1 MGETSTLIN
10 LILLAVAVG
19 VFLKLRSVLGRRT
32 GNERPPFDP
41 YSAGEKTAPG
51 HNPHGDS
58 DKVVQL
64 PKRGP
69 AAIGKDVRGDV
80 EPYPQPRPHE
90 AADRWAGV
98 APEGSAI
105 AETLT
110 EISLADRHFD
120 GEAFMSGARAAY
132 EMIVSAFAR
141 GERKTLKPLLA
152 EHVFKSFEE
161 VIAGREAR
169 GETVDQSFIGIDKA
183 ELVGAALNA
192 GQAKLTVRFV
202 SELISCTK
210 TGDGVVI
217 EGDPVTVRKVT
228 DVWTFERNVKASDPN
243 WRLTATGA
251 EG

>member
-32 GNERPPFDP
+32 GSERPPFDP
-41 YSAGEKTAPG
+41 YSAGGKTAPG
-51 HNPHGDS
+51 RAPHSDN

-69 AAIGKDVRGDV
+69 VAIGNDTRGGA
-80 EPYPQPRPHE
+80 EPYPQHQPE

-105 AETLT
+105 AQTLT
-110 EISLADRHFD
+110 EIALADRHFD

-141 GERKTLKPLLA
+141 GERKTLQPLLA
-152 EHVFKSFEE
+152 AHVFKSFDE

-183 ELVGAALNA
+183 ELVGAELNA
-192 GQAKLTVRFV
+192 GQAKLTIRFV

-210 TGDGVVI
+210 TGDGVVV

-228 DVWTFERNVKASDPN
+228 DVWTFERNVKANDPN

>member
-51 HNPHGDS
+51 RNPHSDN

-69 AAIGKDVRGDV
+69 VATGKDVGGGA
-80 EPYPQPRPHE
+80 EPYPQQG

-105 AETLT
+105 AQTLT

-152 EHVFKSFEE
+152 DHVYKSFEE

-169 GETVDQSFIGIDKA
+169 GETIDQSFIGIDKA
-183 ELVGAALNA
+183 ELVGASLEA
-192 GQAKLTVRFV
+192 GRAKLTVRFV